1 MKRFIKYLPL
11 VLLFLSCTKQPEEQE
26 QGRGGESYDNHPTWT
41 DSTPGAF
48 WDKQPSS
55 GFQIDTAN

>member
-26 QGRGGESYDNHPTWT
+26 QGRRVESYENHPAWT
-41 DSTPGAF
+41 DSNPEAF
-48 WDKQPSS
+48 WDKHP
-55 GFQIDTAN
+55 GNN

>member
-26 QGRGGESYDNHPTWT
+26 QGQGFESYDRT
-41 DSTPGAF
+41 DSNPESF
-48 WDKQPSS
+48 WDKQPGS
-55 GFQIDTAN
+55 GSPMRGQGDRH